1 MKYRVLFCILSC
13 VFLFGIMGC
22 ASQTKGDTRPAQPG
36 AAKAETSTENP
47 ETAEAK
53 NQTDD
58 PKTLEA
64 TTLTNESEAETPTDI
79 PKPGGHLYVR
89 LDESTQE
96 YMADDGTHLL
106 TITKIFPV
114 VTISGNEEAA
124 SAINDYVRGDGL
136 FDENSLFGLSNEE
149 ALRWAESDY
158 KAQGRW
164 GAAYELCIGYN
175 LRRMDDEVI
184 SFRVSASSYMGTVHP
199 NHLSKGI
206 SFDTQTGKRLTLAD
220 IAEDEKT
227 GWEAVL
233 QFLLTE
239 TKKEEYAG
247 VFYEDYE
254 ERLINLLMEDAWYLD
269 EDGFH
274 IIANEYE
281 ISCYAAGDFDFV
293 MPYEQAYFLKEKY
306 RK

>member
-1 MKYRVLFCILSC
+1 MKYQVLFCILSC
-13 VFLFGIMGC
+13 VCLFGIMGC
-22 ASQTKGDTRPAQPG
+22 TSQTKGDTKPAQPE
-36 AAKAETSTENP
+36 AE
-47 ETAEAK
+47 K
-53 NQTDD
+53 
-58 PKTLEA
+58 
-64 TTLTNESEAETPTDI
+64 AETPTDI
-79 PKPGGHLYVR
+79 PQPGGHLYVR
-89 LDESTQE
+89 LDESSQE

-149 ALRWAESDY
+149 AFEWAKSDY
-158 KAQGRW
+158 ETREHWVAT
-164 GAAYELCIGYN
+164 YELCTGCSLQRI
-175 LRRMDDEVI
+175 DDEAI
-184 SFRVSASSYMGTVHP
+184 SFRIFAYSYMGGAHP

-220 IAEDEKT
+220 IVEDEKT

-247 VFYEDYE
+247 ILYEDYE
-254 ERLINLLMEDAWYLD
+254 ERLINLLREDAWYLD

-293 MPYEQAYFLKEKY
+293 IPYEQAHFLKEKY

>member
-13 VFLFGIMGC
+13 VCLFGIMGC
-22 ASQTKGDTRPAQPG
+22 TSQTKGDTKPAQPE
-36 AAKAETSTENP
+36 AE
-47 ETAEAK
+47 K
-53 NQTDD
+53 
-58 PKTLEA
+58 
-64 TTLTNESEAETPTDI
+64 AETPTDI
-79 PKPGGHLYVR
+79 PQPGGHLYVR
-89 LDESTQE
+89 LDESSQE

-164 GAAYELCIGYN
+164 GTAYELCIGYN
-175 LRRMDDEVI
+175 LQRMDDEVI
-184 SFRVSASSYMGTVHP
+184 SFRVSASSYMGTAHP
-199 NHLSKGI
+199 NHILAGI
-206 SFDTQTGKRLTLAD
+206 AFNTQTGKRLTLAD
-220 IAEDEKT
+220 IVEDEET
-227 GWEAVL
+227 ASESVL

-247 VFYEDYE
+247 ILYEDYE
-254 ERLINLLMEDAWYLD
+254 ERLINLLREDAWYLD

-293 MPYEQAYFLKEKY
+293 IPYEQAHFLKEKY